1 MRKKAAGRF
10 STCDSPFFDAQCRYI
25 NKKIKILGGI
35 TGIIWNTSC
44 MTNQGVSV

>member
-1 MRKKAAGRF
+1 MTDRRAEKYPP
-10 STCDSPFFDAQCRYI
+10 CFFDAQCRYI

-35 TGIIWNTSC
+35 TGIIWNTSY